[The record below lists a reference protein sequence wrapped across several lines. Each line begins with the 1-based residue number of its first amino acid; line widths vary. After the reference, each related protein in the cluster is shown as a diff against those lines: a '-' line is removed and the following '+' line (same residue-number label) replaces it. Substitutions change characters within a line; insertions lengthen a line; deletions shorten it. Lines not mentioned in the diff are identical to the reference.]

1 MKIEGYKLNG
11 YDATYRKALFNVN
24 ERGVEGRVLEISDVE
39 SGETF
44 LLDLNSTGED
54 AHRIRSWRKEDLS
67 GHGRS
72 IHFGSAGFL
81 DKIKYSGHKKKHN
94 I

>member
-11 YDATYRKALFNVN
+11 YDATYRKTLFNVN
-24 ERGVEGRVLEISDVE
+24 ERGAEGRVLEISDVE

-54 AHRIRSWRKEDLS
+54 AHKIRSWRKEELS

-72 IHFGSAGFL
+72 IHFGSMGFFKHL
-81 DKIKYSGHKKKHN
+81 EYNAKKKERKK
-94 I
+94 